1 MPCKKQTWTAIS
13 LPRVEILVLPQINS
27 KSETLSNWNSTNL
40 GVKLYF
46 YVIERSENA
55 NSIEMLDNL
64 KEVPCPRSSKKL
76 LMHESQ
82 F

>member
-46 YVIERSENA
+46 YLIERSENA

-64 KEVPCPRSSKKL
+64 KEVPVPKVSDKIT
-76 LMHESQ
+76 HA
-82 F
+82 